1 MTHQQTHTKTGL
13 DFLVAA
19 VAMLSSATAVAAV
32 VVDIPASTS
41 WQQAISAGNIVPSAN
56 GDNLTQAALEFY
68 VPQNVPLAVVGATLT
83 PDVPISDGQTTID
96 NTLVMSWDLP
106 TSNALAIAWWD
117 YRFGT
122 PVNMQTGS
130 SMIHFSVY
138 PPPGV
143 WDLSL
148 ELIDG
153 NGRSRGWFRFGPAN
167 VWDTFWISPNL
178 GLQNP
183 FSFYWSDP
191 LFDITQVVA
200 VRFDESG
207 MFSQPFPINPTGM
220 GPAWNAWNSLRIEVP
235 EPTSLALIGLSLA
248 LLGIVSQHRQAVCR
262 RSPTDGTCLPERHST
277 SAWRAPDDQQARR
290 SRLAIRQPEHSMRME
305 R

>member
-1 MTHQQTHTKTGL
+1 MTHKQTYTKRGFG
-13 DFLVAA
+13 FLVAGL
-19 VAMLSSATAVAAV
+19 AMLWSATAVATV

-41 WQQAISAGNIVPSAN
+41 WQQAITAGNIVPSAN

-68 VPQNVPLAVVGATLT
+68 VPQNVPLEVVGATLT
-83 PDVPISDGQTTID
+83 PGVNGVSDGQTTID

-117 YRFGT
+117 YRFST
-122 PVNMQTGS
+122 PLNMETGS
-130 SMIHFSVY
+130 SKIHFSVY

-148 ELIDG
+148 ELIDS

-207 MFSQPFPINPTGM
+207 MVSQPFPINPTGA

-235 EPTSLALIGLSLA
+235 EPTTLALMGLSLA
-248 LLGIVSQHRQAVCR
+248 VLGGATR
-262 RSPTDGTCLPERHST
+262 RRRGTF
-277 SAWRAPDDQQARR
+277 
-290 SRLAIRQPEHSMRME
+290 
-305 R
+305 